1 MTTVNENTAAIA
13 ALADDPD
20 TSAAGL
26 VTMLSDSTAAL
37 QVSYDT
43 TAGNIQDAIDLSD
56 ANVLA
61 NSDNADDLAALQLSI
76 DKLAVTSDFYY

>member
-43 TAGNIQDAIDLSD
+43 TAGNI
-56 ANVLA
+56 
-61 NSDNADDLAALQLSI
+61 
-76 DKLAVTSDFYY
+76 